1 MIQLLLAGLLCLGA
15 PHPRAAS
22 APIVIEGT
30 PVEAPGIVEPSPAP
44 QTPTTM
50 PAPETPP
57 GIVDSL
63 PETVVTPEVP
73 EIDQQADPLG
83 YALSNMTLQQ
93 KVSHL
98 MMVTMSG
105 VHTPNAQ
112 DLAFLKAYTPGAAI
126 IPKILKPS
134 FAAVYVTKLKGVQQ
148 ISGVPMWV
156 GTNLYR
162 LTRADR
168 DELSEFIQ
176 LPSPLSLAA
185 AHDSATTLALAEL
198 MAEHLSLMGFNLHL
212 GPSLEMAPTLA
223 SAEGSIYNLGSD
235 LDFIGDTFITQRT
248 VFDQY
253 GIVSV
258 PLGFPGGGMNRP
270 KKSSAVLLTPPGLLK
285 ETDLAPFI
293 RAIEAKAPVI
303 HVGNTLVPTLDPAS
317 PPACVSEA
325 VISGLLR
332 KDLGYEG
339 IILAG
344 PMDSQDVAGIL
355 DPAEAAIRAL
365 RHGADMIY
373 WNGAGNTEMR
383 AIDNIV
389 LAVTEKR
396 LDESRIDEALTRVLT
411 YKFEHLMAEAAV
423 KEKGAAPLEKQ
434 KQLARRVQAI
444 EQQAITVVQNSG
456 GILPLTKG
464 GSMPIGVTGT
474 VGVEILTK
482 GLEEHIKPIS
492 QQPITTARHIG
503 EIKDF
508 EIERITSNI
517 RGIRTVVCIF
527 TDSDQPEGQVRLVR
541 EIQEKGARVVVILL
555 GYPRNLP
562 YLGVADAVVLAYCD
576 PTKYSET
583 IAAMGNILVGV
594 APIGFRDIDQDVH
607 IKSGEARTFNV
618 HDFVRIP
625 AGRLPIALSER
636 YPVGSSA
643 PYNTQEILKKVQWDF
658 GDGEKSKEERAAHTY
673 AAPGRYSVTLAVSTK
688 EGASANFNFNVV
700 VDGVQ

>member
-1 MIQLLLAGLLCLGA
+1 MIRYLLAGLLCLGA
-15 PHPRAAS
+15 ACPGTAQ
-22 APIVIEGT
+22 APIVIEGD
-30 PVEAPGIVEPSPAP
+30 PVEAPGIVEPLAPAAP
-44 QTPTTM
+44 
-50 PAPETPP
+50 PAEPP

-63 PETVVTPEVP
+63 PAVETTPEVP
-73 EIDQQADPLG
+73 GIDQQADPLG
-83 YALSNMTLQQ
+83 YAMANMTLHQ

-105 VHTPNAQ
+105 AHTPNAQ

-126 IPKILKPS
+126 IPKIHKPT

-148 ISGVPMWV
+148 LSGVPMWV

-185 AHDSATTLALAEL
+185 ADDPATTLALAEL

-223 SAEGSIYNLGSD
+223 TAEGSIYNLGSD
-235 LDFIGDTFITQRT
+235 VDFIGDTFSTMRT

-258 PLGFPGGGMNRP
+258 PLGFPGGGTNRP
-270 KKSSAVLLTPPGLLK
+270 RKSSAVLLTPPGLLK
-285 ETDLAPFI
+285 ENDLAPFI
-293 RAIEAKAPVI
+293 RAIEAKVPVI
-303 HVGNTLVPTLDPAS
+303 HVGSTLVPTLDPAS

-383 AIDNIV
+383 AVDNIV

-396 LDESRIDEALTRVLT
+396 LDAARIDEALKRVLT
-411 YKFEHLMAEAAV
+411 YKFAHLLAEVAV

-444 EQQAITVVQNSG
+444 EQQAITVVQNNAG
-456 GILPLTKG
+456 VLPLTKG

-482 GLEEHIKPIS
+482 ALEEHIKPIS
-492 QQPITTARHIG
+492 QQLITTARHIG

-508 EIERITSNI
+508 EIERITGNI

-541 EIQEKGARVVVILL
+541 EIQDKGARVVVILL

-562 YLGVADAVVLAYCD
+562 YLAEADAVVLAYCD
-576 PTKYSET
+576 PTKYAET
-583 IAAMGNILVGV
+583 IAAMGNILTGV
-594 APIGFRDIDQDVH
+594 APIGFRDIDKDIDV
-607 IKSGEARTFNV
+607 KSGEARTFNV
-618 HDFVRIP
+618 HDFVRMP
-625 AGRLPIALSER
+625 SGRLPVTLSER
-636 YPVGSSA
+636 FPVGTSA
-643 PYNTQEILKKVQWDF
+643 PYNSQELLKKVQWDF
-658 GDGEKSKEERAAHTY
+658 GDGDKSKDARTTHTY
-673 AAPGRYSVTLAVSTK
+673 AAAGRFPVSLSVTTK
-688 EGASANFNFNVV
+688 EGATAGFTFHVV
-700 VDGVQ
+700 VNAVQ

>member
-1 MIQLLLAGLLCLGA
+1 MIQYILAGLLCLGA
-15 PHPRAAS
+15 PHPKAAP

-30 PVEAPGIVEPSPAP
+30 PVEAPGIVEPTPAP
-44 QTPTTM
+44 RPKM
-50 PAPETPP
+50 EKPEAASPP
-57 GIVDSL
+57 GIVDS
-63 PETVVTPEVP
+63 PPVTEVAPEVP
-73 EIDQQADPLG
+73 GIDKQADPLG
-83 YALSNMTLQQ
+83 YALSKMSLQQ
-93 KVSHL
+93 KVSNL

-105 VHTPNAQ
+105 VQSPNVQ

-126 IPKILKPS
+126 IPKIMKPT
-134 FAAVYVTKLKGVQQ
+134 FAAVYVAKLRGVQQ
-148 ISGVPMWV
+148 ISGVPLWV

-168 DELSEFIQ
+168 DELSAFIQ

-185 AHDSATTLALAEL
+185 AHDPATTQALAEL

-223 SAEGSIYNLGSD
+223 SAEGTIYTLGSD
-235 LDFIGDTFITQRT
+235 VKFIGDTYTTIRN

-258 PLGFPGGGMNRP
+258 PLGFPGGGTNRP
-270 KKSSAVLLTPPGLLK
+270 KKTSAVLLTPPGILK
-285 ETDLAPFI
+285 ENDLAPFI
-293 RAIEAKAPVI
+293 RAVEAKAPII

-325 VISGLLR
+325 VLSGLLR

-365 RHGADMIY
+365 RNGADMVY

-389 LAVTEKR
+389 LAVSEKR
-396 LDESRIDEALTRVLT
+396 LDESRIDESLKRVLT
-411 YKFEHLMAEAAV
+411 YKFAHLLQEVVV

-444 EQQAITVVQNSG
+444 EQQAITVVQNNG
-456 GILPLTKG
+456 GILPLTKN

-482 GLEEHIKPIS
+482 ALEEHIKPIS
-492 QQPITTARHIG
+492 QQIITTARHIG

-527 TDSDQPEGQVRLVR
+527 TDSDKPEGQVRLVQ
-541 EIQEKGARVVVILL
+541 ELQEKGARVVVILM

-562 YLGVADAVVLAYCD
+562 YLGGADAVVLAYCD
-576 PTKYSET
+576 PTKFDET
-583 IAAMGNILVGV
+583 VAAMGNILVGI
-594 APIGFRDIDQDVH
+594 APIGFRTIDKDINV
-607 IKSGEARTFNV
+607 KSGEARTFNAQ
-618 HDFVRIP
+618 DFVRIP
-625 AGRLPIALSER
+625 AGRLPVALSDR
-636 YPVGSSA
+636 FPVGTSA
-643 PYNTQEILKKVQWDF
+643 PYNTAELLKKVQWEF
-658 GDGEKSKEERAAHTY
+658 GDGQKSKDERCTHTF
-673 AAPGRYSVTLAVSTK
+673 ATAGRYPVSLTVTTK
-688 EGASANFNFNVV
+688 EGETSSFTFNVV